1 MASEKK
7 RNHYDLKETENYCRT
22 ITFRNRLAGKGEK
35 ASFRRTAKRLSI
47 KNGQLYYKGS
57 RLVIVDK
64 DCQVDIIQGIL
75 QSIFYIDIDTHI
87 DRK

>member
-1 MASEKK
+1 MLCFEWKIGKFDNVRIFKHKILIMASKKK

-47 KNGQLYYKGS
+47 KKWT
-57 RLVIVDK
+57 I
-64 DCQVDIIQGIL
+64 IL
-75 QSIFYIDIDTHI
+75 QREQTCHC
-87 DRK
+87 R